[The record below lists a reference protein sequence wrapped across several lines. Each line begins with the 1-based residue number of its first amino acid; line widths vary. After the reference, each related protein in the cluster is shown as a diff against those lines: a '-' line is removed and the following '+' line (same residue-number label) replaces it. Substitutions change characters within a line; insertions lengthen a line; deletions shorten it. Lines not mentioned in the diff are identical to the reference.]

1 MLSCEA
7 RDLTMPDSH
16 SILLLGL
23 DAQAHAT
30 ASQHFTSKGH
40 RVMSA
45 PAGKDA
51 NSILKDP
58 QLNLIYLQPT
68 SDKSALEEFRR
79 TAAIRPAVPIV
90 LIFSQPT
97 VQLLHQAWHAG
108 VSDVIFLPLAAESLD
123 SSLER
128 TAKEVPVQSLAA
140 ESSEEA
146 RLHYLDEN
154 GKERWVTIRPP
165 KLTIG
170 RSSSNDLIFNYMNIS
185 RSQAEILYDDGHYT
199 IRDLGSKHG
208 TYINGVRM
216 EAGRLENGDR
226 IQLGGL
232 QGQTITFR
240 QGDLLHTLLGTSV
253 SKAEV
258 GFSISGFREI
268 GMLLATIRALSS
280 IPLLDDLLS
289 MVVDTAIEL
298 TGADRGFIMLKE
310 NDGHLSFKCARNNY
324 KRPMD
329 GASFQTSRRV
339 PDEVFKTGHRI
350 VINDL
355 DLGDGSED
363 HSSTRRL
370 GLRSVFCVPLRYLTF
385 HDTGN
390 MSGIGRMETIGV
402 LYVDSQKIG
411 AVLSSTQIDALET
424 LASEAAI
431 AIYNAQLYRLSQ
443 EKRKLDEELA
453 IAREI
458 QQALLPGAV
467 KVMPHVCAHSLNLPC
482 REVGGD
488 YFDYFELEGDKL
500 GFALGD
506 VAGKG
511 IAAALLTSMLQGLFS
526 AQALLELPLPDLI
539 SNVNLNLV
547 RRGTSSRF
555 VTFFFGVLDP
565 EGSCTYTNAGHNPPY
580 LLRQNGSIE
589 ELKDGGMVLGLFPF
603 AEYVSRTVQLEP
615 GDHLV
620 LFTDGALE
628 ARNTGGE
635 EFGEERLRALLQ
647 SNPSATAGDILTR
660 LQEAIMAFSANTPQH
675 DDITMMV
682 LGYREEPAAA
692 DLNHASSSAPARP
705 PVPLTE

>member
-1 MLSCEA
+1 MS
-7 RDLTMPDSH
+7 DSY
-16 SILLLGL
+16 SILLIGL
-23 DAQAHAT
+23 NPQAHTIALR
-30 ASQHFTSKGH
+30 HFTEGGH
-40 RVMSA
+40 RVISA
-45 PAGKDA
+45 PAGSDA
-51 NSILKDP
+51 DSILKDP
-58 QLNLIYLQPT
+58 QLNLIYLQPP
-68 SDKSALEEFRR
+68 SDKSALDEFRR
-79 TAAIRPAVPIV
+79 TVAARPEVPIV
-90 LIFSQPT
+90 LICSQPS
-97 VQLLHQAWHAG
+97 VELLHEAWHAG
-108 VSDVIFLPLAAESLD
+108 AADVVFLPLATQPLE
-123 SSLER
+123 SSLKR
-128 TAKEVPVQSLAA
+128 AAKEVPAQGLAA
-140 ESSEEA
+140 GTSEEA

-154 GKERWVTIRPP
+154 GKERWATIRPP
-165 KLTIG
+165 RLTIG

-185 RSQAEILYDDGHYT
+185 RFQAEILFEDGHYT
-199 IRDLGSKHG
+199 ICDPGSKHG
-208 TYINGVRM
+208 TYVNGDRI
-216 EAGRLENGDR
+216 ETAKLENGDR
-226 IQLGGL
+226 IQVGGL

-253 SKAEV
+253 SRSEV

-289 MVVDTAIEL
+289 LVVDTAIEL

-310 NDGHLSFKCARNNY
+310 SDGHLGFRCARNNY
-324 KRPMD
+324 KRPLD
-329 GASFQTSRRV
+329 GSSFQTSRRV
-339 PDEVFKTGHRI
+339 PDEVYKTARRI

-355 DLGDGSED
+355 DIGDGSED

-370 GLRSVFCVPLRYLTF
+370 GLRSVFCVPIRYLTF

-402 LYVDSQKIG
+402 LYVDSQRIG
-411 AVLSSTQIDALET
+411 SVLSSTQIDALET

-458 QQALLPGAV
+458 QQALLPATV
-467 KVMPHVCAHSLNLPC
+467 KVLPHVCAHSQNLPC

-488 YFDYFELEGDKL
+488 YFDYFELEGGKL
-500 GFALGD
+500 GFAVGD

-511 IAAALLTSMLQGLFS
+511 IAAALLTSMIQGLFS
-526 AQALLELPLPDLI
+526 AQALLDLPLPALI

-547 RRGTSSRF
+547 RRGTSNRF
-555 VTFFFGVLDP
+555 VTLFFGVLDP
-565 EGSCTYTNAGHNPPY
+565 EGRCTYTNAGHNPPY

-603 AEYVSRTVQLEP
+603 AEYESRTIQLHP
-615 GDHLV
+615 GDHLI

-628 ARNTGGE
+628 ARNTAGE

-647 SNPSATAGDILTR
+647 SNPTAAAGEILTR
-660 LQEAIMAFSANTPQH
+660 LQEAIMTFSADTPQH

-682 LGYREEPAAA
+682 LGYREVPAAA
-692 DLNHASSSAPARP
+692 SLDHAGAQTPARP
-705 PVPLTE
+705 RVPLTE